1 MIGALLQTQ
10 CKNLKAFL
18 FLNIMKTNINKL
30 RNPNFLGGWDLM
42 DENGKTINRVL
53 TIKEIKVEKVFNQKI
68 QDETDALTLFFTEAK
83 PMILNATNRKTLC
96 KVLGTEFIED
106 MVGQKI
112 ELTTKKVK
120 AFGEIHDAIRIVAS
134 KPTQTEPIQI
144 NVPAILEKLNACQ
157 NQNQLRELWSSLN
170 KTEQTNTEIFALKEK
185 LKTTLQ

>member
-1 MIGALLQTQ
+1 
-10 CKNLKAFL
+10 
-18 FLNIMKTNINKL
+18 MKTNINKL

-134 KPTQTEPIQI
+134 KPTQAEPV
-144 NVPAILEKLNACQ
+144 NVDVVGISAKLNSCQ
-157 NQNQLRELWSSLN
+157 NQTQLRDFWLSLN
-170 KTEQTNTEIFALKEK
+170 KAEQNNTEIFAFKEK
-185 LKTTLQ
+185 LKNTLQ

>member
-1 MIGALLQTQ
+1 
-10 CKNLKAFL
+10 
-18 FLNIMKTNINKL
+18 MKTNINKL

-68 QDETDALTLFFTEAK
+68 QDETDALTLFFIEAK

-134 KPTQTEPIQI
+134 KPTQADPIQI
-144 NVPAILEKLNACQ
+144 NIPVILEKLNACQ
-157 NQNQLRELWSSLN
+157 NQNQLRELWTSLN
-170 KTEQTNTEIFALKEK
+170 KTEQANTEIFALKEK

>member
-1 MIGALLQTQ
+1 MIVSLTTFATV
-10 CKNLKAFL
+10 FL
-18 FLNIMKTNINKL
+18 FYRIMKTNINKL

-134 KPTQTEPIQI
+134 KPTQAEPIQI
-144 NVPAILEKLNACQ
+144 NIPAILEKLNACQ
-157 NQNQLRELWSSLN
+157 NQTQLRELWTSLN
-170 KTEQTNTEIFALKEK
+170 KTEQANTEIFALKEK

>member
-10 CKNLKAFL
+10 CKNRKAFL
-18 FLNIMKTNINKL
+18 FYRIMKTNINKL

-42 DENGKTINRVL
+42 DENGKTINRVF

-68 QDETDALTLFFTEAK
+68 QDETDALTLFFIEAK

-134 KPTQTEPIQI
+134 KPTQAEQIQI
-144 NVPAILEKLNACQ
+144 NISDVLEKLKACQ
-157 NQNQLRELWSSLN
+157 NQNQLRELWTSLN
-170 KTEQTNTEIFALKEK
+170 KTEQANTEIFALKEK

>member
-1 MIGALLQTQ
+1 
-10 CKNLKAFL
+10 
-18 FLNIMKTNINKL
+18 MKTNINKL

-134 KPTQTEPIQI
+134 KPTQSEPIQVNI
-144 NVPAILEKLNACQ
+144 PAILEKLNACQ
-157 NQNQLRELWSSLN
+157 KQNQLRELWTSLN
-170 KTEQTNTEIFALKEK
+170 KTEQGNAEIFALKEK